1 MIAKYSIYDLKYF
14 FQKNKRIYLCF
25 LFFFLIGIIIGIVV
39 AFSSD
44 SYVSL
49 LNTKDKVFYDYVNG
63 KADFSK
69 ETIKLVLSFLVYQGI
84 VFLLNLNFYSGLF
97 SYILT
102 AYQSS
107 LMFLSLTALISS
119 YGFGGV
125 VATIFLIVP
134 VNLILIS
141 ANILFSGI
149 CVERSYNALKFR
161 HFSHGF
167 DKEFWLIISFF
178 VIFGILFSYL
188 ITFIFVVVLRR
199 RIFIIF

>member
-1 MIAKYSIYDLKYF
+1 M
-14 FQKNKRIYLCF
+14 CF